1 MQEEQKFI
9 ALIKDN
15 ESIIYKITNI
25 YTDNLES
32 QKDLYQEIVY
42 QIWKGFK
49 TYRGDSKVSTWMY
62 RISLN
67 TALLHL
73 KKKYKRGRSIPLE
86 NVVLRQEN
94 YDPILEER
102 LKILYAHI
110 KNLGDLD
117 RGIIFLHLEG
127 KKHEEIAQI
136 TGLTITN
143 VGTRMARIKDKL
155 KKQIIKK

>member
-9 ALIKDN
+9 ALIKNN
-15 ESIIYKITNI
+15 EGIIYKITSI
-25 YTDNLES
+25 YTDNVES

-49 TYRGDSKVSTWMY
+49 TFRGDSKVSTWMY

-73 KKKYKRGRSIPLE
+73 KKKHKRGHSIPLE
-86 NVVLRQEN
+86 NVILKQEN

-117 RGIIFLHLEG
+117 RGIIFLYLEG

-143 VGTRMARIKDKL
+143 VGTRMSRIKDKL